1 MGFLSSPSA
10 PVVPPPAPPPPRD
23 IVAPG
28 AGINRAK
35 QRRRSFLAG
44 AAGQNR
50 TTLATQ
56 IDSDTNTAL
65 GG

>member
-1 MGFLSSPSA
+1 MGFSSPSA
-10 PVVPPPAPPPPRD
+10 PPIPPPAPPPPRD

-35 QRRRSFLAG
+35 QRQRSFLAG

-50 TTLATQ
+50 TTLATA
-56 IDSDTNTAL
+56 INTGTDQPL
-65 GG
+65 GT